1 MTPKNRT
8 FEGKNPTLGGQ
19 KSSDIINIWSL
30 SVEATLSVSLQIFF
44 LNLSIWPFFSNI
56 KLEGLSFLYSHSF
69 MKNAHDSLTTF
80 MPFELISQDFLKT
93 CEMSWTCY
101 NLTSFPISIQY
112 TVKKYQHQLS
122 QKKMYPCTHC
132 VHLRFISSLAKRD
145 WTSRSTANKGAHI
158 VQPRCCQV
166 NATNMARNI

>member
-1 MTPKNRT
+1 M
-8 FEGKNPTLGGQ
+8 
-19 KSSDIINIWSL
+19 
-30 SVEATLSVSLQIFF
+30 EATLSCFISKKIFF
-44 LNLSIWPFFSNI
+44 SKSVDKSLNI
-56 KLEGLSFLYSHSF
+56 KLEGLYFLYSPSF
-69 MKNAHDSLTTF
+69 MTKHSWLFDYFYAIWVNFKGFFTQGIAGITQG
-80 MPFELISQDFLKT
+80 ILKT
-93 CEMSWTCY
+93 CEISWTCY

-145 WTSRSTANKGAHI
+145 WTSRSTANIGAHI